1 MAFAAR
7 LPLPFSSTPVKTPR
21 QQELEEEDEPAL
33 EGSSSPAAPEDLD
46 STYDPLKSVL
56 DVTASSD
63 ISELASTPI
72 PKVNK
77 FIVYETC
84 IMELFEVCP
93 DCKHPCTIQTRRL
106 GTFIS
111 VAQQCNN
118 CEYQRTWN
126 SQPLLKSTPAGNIQL
141 SAAIY
146 LSGASY
152 FKIKRVFR
160 ALHLQ
165 MFEYDTFRRHARS
178 YIEPAIVTKW
188 KETQDAM
195 MLRLREGRAIVG
207 GDMRADSPGH
217 SAKFG
222 SYSLMD
228 LNTNTV
234 IDVQLVQSNEV
245 GGSYHMELAGLKRS
259 LELLEKQNVT
269 LDCIVTDRH
278 PQIQKF
284 LRESGIT
291 QYYDV
296 WHVVKGI
303 SKKLDSIS
311 KKKGCQSLKKWIP
324 AVRNHTYWTA
334 ATSTTGPERRA
345 KWTSLLNHVCD
356 VHTHD
361 DPLFPACLH
370 AVRDTTD
377 KSKWLRAGTQAFYE
391 LDKMA
396 SKTRLLND
404 IAKLSPHHQTSAL
417 ESFHSVIL
425 QFAPKSVVFP
435 FLGMLCRLYLAAFH
449 YNENAERDQATASSG
464 EPLYRMHYPKAL
476 KGEARVKPIKTDP
489 TFGYVEDLIS
499 LIMGPVFDNSE
510 PYREAITKINIPP
523 DLSADYDH
531 PEKKAV
537 IANYVSLF
545 NPGQAQA
552 EAQVQAP
559 VQAEE
564 ESGRPPDDRD
574 AAARTPPAIP
584 LI

>member
-1 MAFAAR
+1 
-7 LPLPFSSTPVKTPR
+7 
-21 QQELEEEDEPAL
+21 
-33 EGSSSPAAPEDLD
+33 
-46 STYDPLKSVL
+46 
-56 DVTASSD
+56 
-63 ISELASTPI
+63 
-72 PKVNK
+72 
-77 FIVYETC
+77 
-84 IMELFEVCP
+84 MELFEVCP

-111 VAQQCNN
+111 VSQQCTN
-118 CEYQRTWN
+118 CESQRTWN
-126 SQPLLKSTPAGNIQL
+126 SQPLLKNTPAGNIQL

-146 LSGASY
+146 LSGASF
-152 FKIKRVFR
+152 FKMKRVFN

-165 MFEYDTFRRHARS
+165 TFQYDTFRRHARF
-178 YIEPAIVTKW
+178 YIEPAIITKW
-188 KETQDAM
+188 KESQDAM

-217 SAKFG
+217 SAKYG

-245 GGSYHMELAGLKRS
+245 GGSYHMELEGLKRS
-259 LELLEKQNVT
+259 LELLKERNVT

-311 KKKGCQSLKKWIP
+311 KKKGCRPLKKWIP

-334 ATSTTGPERRA
+334 ATSTTRGPERRA

-370 AVRDTTD
+370 PVRETSD

-391 LDKMA
+391 LEKMA
-396 SKTRLLND
+396 MKTRLLND
-404 IAKLSPHHQTSAL
+404 IAKLSPHHQTSSL

-435 FLGMLCRLYLAAFH
+435 FLGMLCRLYLAALH
-449 YNENAERDQATASSG
+449 YNENTGRDQATASSG
-464 EPLYRMHYPKAL
+464 EPLYRMHYPKAM
-476 KGEARVKPIKTDP
+476 KGEARVKPIKTEA

-499 LIMGPVFDNSE
+499 LIMGPVFDDPT
-510 PYREAITKINIPP
+510 PYRETMLKIRIPP
-523 DLSADYDH
+523 DLSADIDH
-531 PEKKAV
+531 PEKEAV
-537 IANYVSLF
+537 IASYVSRF
-545 NPGQAQA
+545 NPGQAGA
-552 EAQVQAP
+552 AADAVADPRAAGEEAAAAADETWEEEAA
-559 VQAEE
+559 AEE
-564 ESGRPPDDRD
+564 AWEEEAG
-574 AAARTPPAIP
+574 AVAGG
-584 LI
+584 